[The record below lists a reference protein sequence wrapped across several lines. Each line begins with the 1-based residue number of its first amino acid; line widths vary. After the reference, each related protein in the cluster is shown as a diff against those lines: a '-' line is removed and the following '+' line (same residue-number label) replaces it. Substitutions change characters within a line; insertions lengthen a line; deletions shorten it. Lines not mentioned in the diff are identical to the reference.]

1 MGIVGRPFEKGVSG
15 NKAGRPKGAKNKVG
29 AEGKKI
35 IEKYCSD
42 YEKEGLM
49 NDIADLSPKERVNV
63 YLELIQ
69 YTRPKLRAVDV
80 SAKVDNEISVK
91 QTMYEK
97 LSEQYKYSQMIAAP
111 NDIQESAVSD
121 PIRIGLEESGD

>member
-1 MGIVGRPFEKGVSG
+1 MSTIGRPFEKGVSG

-49 NDIADLSPKERVNV
+49 NDIAKLSPKERVNV

-91 QTMYEK
+91 QDMYSR
-97 LSEQYKYSQMIAAP
+97 LSQQYKYSQLIEP
-111 NDIQESAVSD
+111 EDLQELAGTD
-121 PIRIGLEESGD
+121 PIRIGVEES